1 MLQSLVKR
9 EPFTSGKRSDHI
21 ARTAQVSIAEE
32 ALKSYPFVR
41 NDPLSPP
48 SEFADLRCS
57 APLSRVKMPSG
68 EMAWLATRYI
78 DIVQIMTD
86 HNKFSRKLTTDP
98 EAPCYTGVR
107 PQPDTLATT
116 DPPDHTR
123 LRRVVTP
130 FFSSGAVARL
140 SPRIQA
146 MAEELLDRMLSG
158 EASGDLVKEYVAPLS
173 TWAMCEI
180 VGIPFEDR
188 TAVQPW
194 AEAALMNASR
204 KEAENE
210 GLGWQGLRDYVDPF
224 IRERTLRP
232 KEDLLTSIAAALSAG
247 DITRG
252 EAYQL
257 AVTIII
263 TGHQTTIS
271 RTSAALLYLLLNA
284 EIRHQFVTEHNGA
297 SLIEEI
303 LRILPA
309 GDGSF
314 MHIAR
319 EDVQLPSGIIRKG
332 EAVLAPVT
340 AANHDPAVFEDSAGF
355 APGRSAPHVT
365 FGVGV
370 HRCLGASL
378 ARTQIAIALATFCR
392 VLPDAV
398 LAVPVDLIMSSPSV
412 SILPLNALPVQW

>member
-1 MLQSLVKR
+1 LR
-9 EPFTSGKRSDHI
+9 RS
-21 ARTAQVSIAEE
+21 E
-32 ALKSYPFVR
+32 
-41 NDPLSPP
+41 
-48 SEFADLRCS
+48 
-57 APLSRVKMPSG
+57 PLSRVKMPSG
-68 EMAWLATRYI
+68 EWAWLATRYI

-86 HNKFSRKLTTDP
+86 HNNFSRELTTTL

-140 SPRIQA
+140 GPRIQA
-146 MAEELLDRMLSG
+146 MAEELLDRMLSSG
-158 EASGDLVKEYVAPLS
+158 SGGDLVKEYVAPLS

-188 TAVQPW
+188 TSVQPW
-194 AEAALMNASR
+194 AEAALMNASCE
-204 KEAENE
+204 EADNE
-210 GLGWQGLRDYVDPF
+210 ELGWQGLRDYVDPF

-232 KEDLLTSIAAALSAG
+232 KGDLLTSIAAALSAG

-271 RTSAALLYLLLNA
+271 RTSAALLYLLLNP
-284 EIRHQFVTEHNGA
+284 EIRRQFVAEQ
-297 SLIEEI
+297 SSVLLVDEI

-319 EDVQLPSGIIRKG
+319 EDVQLASGMIRKG

-340 AANHDPAVFEDSAGF
+340 AANHDPAVFENAAKF
-355 APGRSAPHVT
+355 AAGRSTAHVT

-370 HRCLGASL
+370 HRCLGAAL
-378 ARTQIAIALATFCR
+378 ARTQVAIALATFSR
-392 VLPDAV
+392 LMPDAA
-398 LAVPVDLIMSSPSV
+398 LAVPVDSIMSSASV
-412 SILPLNALPVQW
+412 SILPLEKLPVRW